1 MVYANIQ
8 DDGRVDLC
16 SGSIRNVNIYKDV
29 SEAYL
34 KAKVRERERGR
45 MDVYLTVFFDVVSKW
60 VVKHIKIS
68 NTLNTSSTII
78 TQV

>member
-34 KAKVRERERGR
+34 KAKVRERGGGW
-45 MDVYLTVFFDVVSKW
+45 MY
-60 VVKHIKIS
+60 
-68 NTLNTSSTII
+68 N
-78 TQV
+78 

>member
-34 KAKVRERERGR
+34 KAKVRERGGED
-45 MDVYLTVFFDVVSKW
+45 DVLSDVFFVVVSKW
-60 VVKHIKIS
+60 VVKHI
-68 NTLNTSSTII
+68 NNL
-78 TQV
+78 